1 VTASKV
7 AISTSSSDLLDI
19 VLNRAGNIVVNNR
32 LDVTLVDT
40 HGESNSADKD
50 ASSVLY
56 KVLLNNGPLRVE
68 ETSVI
73 CSSFDTILVQEL
85 CKLLGRSSLSGK
97 DKDRG

>member
-85 CKLLGRSSLSGK
+85 GKLLGRSSLSGK